1 MVNFVA
7 KVIANG
13 QECQG
18 ESIEPGF
25 ESWIEVVAFD
35 WGGDRGSVGSSGA
48 RRAARV
54 SYRPLI
60 LRKRVDAASPLL
72 FKALDQN
79 EQCEVTLQ
87 LRKTGTGG
95 ALENYFQIKLT
106 GALILAIKQGNLQ
119 FGGESPEEE
128 ISFGYQTVEQIYD
141 AQDKDTGITRGSITH
156 MAMWNTTDT

>member
-18 ESIEPGF
+18 ESVEPNF
-25 ESWIEVVAFD
+25 ESWIEVVAYE
-35 WGGDRGSVGSSGA
+35 WGGERGSVASAGS

-54 SYRPLI
+54 SYRPLV
-60 LRKRVDAASPLL
+60 LRKRVDSASPLL
-72 FKALDQN
+72 FKALDHN

-106 GALILAIKQGNLQ
+106 GAMILGIKQGNLQ

-128 ISFGYQTVEQIYD
+128 VSFGYQTVEQIYD

-156 MAMWNTTDT
+156 EATWNTTE